1 MADDKNLDLL
11 DLEDDDSV
19 LPELP
24 ESSPFCTP
32 RPKRP
37 WLLFALGALVILL
50 ATYIIIS
57 VIRSGGGE
65 DQVISLDNTAPTP
78 VATDTGNGFAEG
90 ADKLILGQG
99 GDGGAAKP
107 AAAAP
112 TAPAPSA
119 PTATAPAATNGTG
132 TPTRVVGERNNTVK
146 FNPDSTATVEAP
158 KPRPITKPE
167 TVKPKPV
174 AQPAAAKPVASGY
187 YVQFAASSTRAGAE
201 AEAARLKAGHPSLFS
216 GRQFV
221 ILAAEV
227 NGATVYRVRIGGFA
241 SGSDANGFCGNA
253 KSDGVKDC
261 FVVKN

>member
-11 DLEDDDSV
+11 DLEDDDSI

-37 WLLFALGALVILL
+37 WLLFALGALVIIL

-57 VIRSGGGE
+57 VIRSGGDD

-78 VATDTGNGFAEG
+78 VATDTGDGFAAG

-107 AAAAP
+107 APAP
-112 TAPAPSA
+112 TVTAPSA
-119 PTATAPAATNGTG
+119 PTVTAPAATNGTG
-132 TPTRVVGERNNTVK
+132 APIRVVGERNNNVK
-146 FNPDSTATVEAP
+146 FNPDATATIEAP
-158 KPRPITKPE
+158 KPRPIAKPE

-174 AQPAAAKPVASGY
+174 AHPAAAKPAAGGY
-187 YVQFAASSTRAGAE
+187 YVQFAASGTRAGAE
-201 AEAARLKAGHPSLFS
+201 AEAARLKAGHPGLFS
-216 GRQFV
+216 GKQFV

-253 KSDGVKDC
+253 KSDGIKDC